1 MSVHEGPQ
9 QVGTDIDER
18 LRAAAGALRES
29 SRTQVDAAIG
39 LREILHSSRAPD
51 DPPAELTGTV
61 TAPRPSPS
69 PRLLRSPQR
78 VALGVNL
85 LLVLVLGI
93 LIARVAT
100 LDRELATARPATT
113 SPATPTTAT
122 PATVA
127 KSLVPATTVVP
138 QQCLE
143 AAELAD
149 EVISRLNR
157 NVRDRR
163 LFSALRDYTVSSQA
177 CRRAAS
183 P

>member
-9 QVGTDIDER
+9 QVGSDIDER

-39 LREILHSSRAPD
+39 LREILHTSHAPD
-51 DPPAELTGTV
+51 DPPAERTGAI
-61 TAPRPSPS
+61 TAPAPSPA

-78 VALGVNL
+78 FALAVNL

-93 LIARVAT
+93 LIVRVAT
-100 LDRELATARPATT
+100 LDREPAAARVTT
-113 SPATPTTAT
+113 STATPTTAAEPRILT
-122 PATVA
+122 R
-127 KSLVPATTVVP
+127 TTVP
-138 QQCLE
+138 QPCLD

-149 EVISRLNR
+149 EVISRLDR
-157 NVRDRR
+157 NVRDQR
-163 LFSALRDYTVSSQA
+163 LFSALRDYTIASQA